1 MRGPGQPPPGVT
13 REGVSCISDNQD
25 GRDTTLRTRSNH
37 SSSLP
42 GVTREGIGTLSD
54 TNRRDISPRR
64 TTSTSQLAE
73 GPLDSII
80 VDPNWQYPDYLG
92 THNCTHSTNPRNC
105 NRIQRKIIRMIR
117 QCKDKA
123 KDVEG
128 STKYL
133 GFLHEYSSRDFRPR
147 FPQLSRLARARLTG
161 PRQQREQGNMNLE
174 RRGHDQRQHSPE
186 GGRGFPA
193 VYTIPHRPA

>member
-13 REGVSCISDNQD
+13 REGVSCTSDNQD

-64 TTSTSQLAE
+64 STSTSQLAE

-80 VDPNWQYPDYLG
+80 VDPNWRYPDFLG
-92 THNCTHSTNPRNC
+92 KHNCTHSTNWRNR
-105 NRIQRKIIRMIR
+105 NRIRRKIIRMIR
-117 QCKDKA
+117 RCEDKSKNSERSA
-123 KDVEG
+123 
-128 STKYL
+128 KYL
-133 GFLHEYSSRDFRPR
+133 AFLHEQLER
-147 FPQLSRLARARLTG
+147 FLPKLPAIKQVDKGKTRRATAEGRRARL
-161 PRQQREQGNMNLE
+161 RK
-174 RRGHDQRQHSPE
+174 S
-186 GGRGFPA
+186 
-193 VYTIPHRPA
+193 